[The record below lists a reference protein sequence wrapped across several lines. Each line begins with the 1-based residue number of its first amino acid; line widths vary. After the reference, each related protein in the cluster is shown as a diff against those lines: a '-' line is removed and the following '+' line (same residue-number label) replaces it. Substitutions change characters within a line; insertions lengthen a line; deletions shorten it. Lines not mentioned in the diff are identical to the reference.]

1 MKVSSQQG
9 TYMTSAFART
19 ARTQHSI
26 RQIILKT
33 LVVLILI
40 LLILAI
46 LCLTVGVQC
55 LLADLRGNH
64 SHADLLED
72 VGTIPV
78 TKLSVAPSVRLRRLP
93 IECLCV
99 RTLMDDTK

>member
-1 MKVSSQQG
+1 MR
-9 TYMTSAFART
+9 TYITNTFACFAKT

-26 RQIILKT
+26 SQIILKT

-46 LCLTVGVQC
+46 LCFTVGVQC
-55 LLADLRGNH
+55 LLADLGGNH
-64 SHADLLED
+64 GHADLLQD

-78 TKLSVAPSVRLRRLP
+78 TILSIAPAVRLRDLP

-99 RTLMDDTK
+99 RTLMDDTL